1 MDYDVAIIGGGPA
14 GLTAGIYAARYGMKA
29 VIFSELNGGV
39 ITEAFKVCNF
49 PSYEEIN
56 GYELTEK
63 MVNQVRKL
71 GVRIVQAKVSGIQH
85 NGNFLI
91 KLGETEYNA
100 RSLIIA
106 IGRKKRLLNIPGEKE
121 FTGRGVSY
129 CATCDAAFFRGK
141 KVAVIGG
148 GNAALTSA
156 LLLSQFADEVYI
168 IYRRDRFFR
177 AEKMW
182 IDAVNRE
189 NKIKPVFNSTLKSI
203 NGDNVVKSVTLNDG
217 SELKLDGVFVEIG
230 FDPDTT
236 IPDSLGVRTDN
247 GYIVVNKKQET
258 NVRGVFAAGD
268 CTNNPLKQV
277 VTACAEGAIAATS
290 AYESLQ

>member
-1 MDYDVAIIGGGPA
+1 MNDVAIIGGGPA

-29 VIFSELNGGV
+29 VIFSERNGGV

-49 PSYEEIN
+49 PSYEEIS

-63 MVNQVRKL
+63 MINQVRKL

-217 SELKLDGVFVEIG
+217 SELKLDGVFVDIG